1 MDPYSREGVKKF
13 RISTKSKREHYFMLG
28 VFKFFFFH
36 MSHAHLCFYH
46 VMNLINKY
54 IFGWGLVHN
63 ERHERDR
70 RETRDKQEKKGH
82 ERERHKRE
90 K

>member
-1 MDPYSREGVKKF
+1 
-13 RISTKSKREHYFMLG
+13 
-28 VFKFFFFH
+28 
-36 MSHAHLCFYH
+36 MSHAQFCFYH
-46 VMNLINKY
+46 VMNLIIKY

-70 RETRDKQEKKGH
+70 RETRDTQEKEGH

-90 K
+90 MR